1 MWIVEIDQ
9 NQLIVN
15 ILDINEF
22 IYKNILKDID
32 LINSKINKYFNMELK
47 LKILYKEEDKKL
59 VEKHKKNVLQDKDNP
74 LFMDVMNKFKGEILR
89 QE

>member
-1 MWIVEIDQ
+1 
-9 NQLIVN
+9 
-15 ILDINEF
+15 
-22 IYKNILKDID
+22 
-32 LINSKINKYFNMELK
+32 MELK

-89 QE
+89 